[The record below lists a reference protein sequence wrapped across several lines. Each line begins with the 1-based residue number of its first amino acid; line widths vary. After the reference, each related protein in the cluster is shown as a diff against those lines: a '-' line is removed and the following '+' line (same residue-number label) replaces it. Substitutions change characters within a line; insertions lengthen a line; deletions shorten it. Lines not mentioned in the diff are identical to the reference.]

1 MFTQLSAVTVTF
13 CSISSKVPQDALV
26 FLHKYELVRME
37 IKIMVKNLSPETIR
51 NFKGRRMF
59 ACRRP
64 LRLQKENFIVLNMRT
79 DVTRLTLKQ

>member
-37 IKIMVKNLSPETIR
+37 IKIIVKNLSPEIR

-64 LRLQKENFIVLNMRT
+64 LRLQKENFMVLNMRT